1 MKKTSVELCRLG
13 ICPNYVGY
21 QEMHLAIQLA
31 LEDPTRLT
39 ALVQQIYTPVGQ
51 TTGKNWTAVERNLRT
66 VVRRAWEANPEYM
79 QEIAGRPL
87 ERWPGTGEFLAMMW
101 GYLASEEG
109 EGDAMQD

>member
-39 ALVQQIYTPVGQ
+39 ALVREVYTPVGEA
-51 TTGKNWTAVERNLRT
+51 TGRHWTAVERNLRT
-66 VVRRAWEANPEYM
+66 VVRRAWKENPDLLV
-79 QEIAGRPL
+79 EIAGRPL
-87 ERWPGTGEFLAMMW
+87 ERGPGTGDFLGMMW
-101 GYLASEEG
+101 VYLMDGPEG
-109 EGDAMQD
+109 NDETT